1 LSIVS
6 EVETSAHEA
15 APAAAIVPALPGV
28 EPQRLAAAFAHCRLV
43 TRARARNFYYGLRL
57 TPEPRRSAI
66 FAIYAWMREADDVV
80 DDAPAGQA
88 HRELARFRSRTE
100 LALHA
105 QSQQLASLPP
115 FWTAFAATFA
125 SYPLDRTI
133 FDDVLNGLD
142 EDLDHAGYNTDD
154 ELSLYCYRVAST
166 AGLACMSIW
175 GLRPGA
181 EPDQARDLAIRR
193 GQAFQRTNILRDF
206 SQDFDA
212 APQRIYLPREAFK
225 RHGLTPD
232 DVRSWRRPAAC
243 RAFVIEQAARAR
255 AEYDASAGLESM
267 IDPECAPTLWAMTR
281 IYSALLEVIE
291 RDPQRVVAMRRIR
304 VAAPRKAFIALRA
317 AWRSRRSGW

>member
-1 LSIVS
+1 LSVAS
-6 EVETSAHEA
+6 AVETPDHEA
-15 APAAAIVPALPGV
+15 APAAAVVPSLRGI
-28 EPQRLAAAFAHCRLV
+28 EPQRLASAFAHCREV

-66 FAIYAWMREADDVV
+66 FSIYAWMREADDVV
-80 DDAPAGQA
+80 DDAPSGQA
-88 HRELARFRSRTE
+88 QRELARFRKLTE
-100 LALHA
+100 VALRA
-105 QSQQLASLPP
+105 DTQQLGALPP

-125 SYPLDRTI
+125 SYPLDRSI
-133 FDDVLNGLD
+133 FDDVLNGLQ
-142 EDLDHAGYNTDD
+142 EDLGHAGYETDE
-154 ELSLYCYRVAST
+154 ELSRYCYCVAST

-181 EPDQARDLAIRR
+181 DPDQARDFAVRR

-206 SQDFDA
+206 SQDYDA
-212 APQRIYLPREAFK
+212 APSRIYLPRQAFAA
-225 RHGLTPD
+225 HNLTPA

-281 IYSALLEVIE
+281 IYGALLEVIE
-291 RDPQRVVAMRRIR
+291 RDPQRIVEMRRIR
-304 VAAPRKAFIALRA
+304 VASSRKALIALRA